1 MSNCEIEP
9 VRYFLP
15 RHSLFDIRYSRFTFA
30 ARFDS
35 KSRKNI
41 SKTQNFNITCTD
53 TQRMATDKN
62 TSNRFAALKTRLA
75 QTFERLKHI
84 SARDIVQSI
93 ESGWQRFKNL
103 IEKAR
108 ETFYQIKILNN
119 ETFAEVATYR
129 LSVFNF
135 YVFISSLFVGF
146 TALGMMLIAFTPL
159 RKIVPGYGG
168 YGSERSVFEL
178 YERVDS
184 IERAMRAHETYAK
197 NVSRAL
203 TDDVEREKDV
213 PKSSGNT
220 PSLSKDSFSVEP
232 SSEEMKIRAGGG
244 SGDEDFDPTATAT
257 TNNSTQTTSTTTNS
271 TPAATE
277 NKAIRVGSRNDRLE
291 SMFLQTPISGSINF
305 GFSLDKKHYGV
316 DIAAPKNTPIKSVAD
331 GFIIAADW
339 TLETGNTIAVQ
350 HLNNVVSFYKHNS
363 SNLKKVGDKV
373 KTGEAIAII
382 GNTGEHTT
390 GPHLHFELW
399 KDGKAVNPVEYIR
412 F

>member
-1 MSNCEIEP
+1 
-9 VRYFLP
+9 
-15 RHSLFDIRYSRFTFA
+15 
-30 ARFDS
+30 
-35 KSRKNI
+35 
-41 SKTQNFNITCTD
+41 
-53 TQRMATDKN
+53 MATENK
-62 TSNRFAALKTRLA
+62 TPTFIEKLKTGSSQLL
-75 QTFERLKHI
+75 ERLKHL
-84 SARDIVQSI
+84 SARDIVNSI
-93 ESGWQRFKNL
+93 EQSWQRFRAF

-119 ETFAEVATYR
+119 DTFAEVATYR

-135 YVFISSLFVGF
+135 YVFVSSLFVGF
-146 TALGMMLIAFTPL
+146 TILGMFLIAFTPL
-159 RKIVPGYGG
+159 RKVVPGYGG

-184 IERAMRAHETYAK
+184 IDRAMRAHETYAK
-197 NVSRAL
+197 NVRRAL

-213 PKSSGNT
+213 PKNDAKT
-220 PSLSKDSFSVEP
+220 PSVPIDSINVDASP
-232 SSEEMKIRAGGG
+232 EEMRIRAGGG
-244 SGDEDFDPTATAT
+244 SGDEDIEAPTTAS
-257 TNNSTQTTSTTTNS
+257 NPQPS
-271 TPAATE
+271 TPNPQSSIQEA
-277 NKAIRVGSRNDRLE
+277 KAIRVGSRNDRLE
-291 SMFLQTPISGSINF
+291 SMYLQTPISGTVNF
-305 GFSLDKKHYGV
+305 GFSLDKKHYGL

-331 GFIIAADW
+331 GFVIAADW

-350 HLNNVVSFYKHNS
+350 HANNVVSFYKHNS

-399 KDGKAVNPVEYIR
+399 KDGKALNPQEYIR

>member
-1 MSNCEIEP
+1 
-9 VRYFLP
+9 
-15 RHSLFDIRYSRFTFA
+15 
-30 ARFDS
+30 
-35 KSRKNI
+35 
-41 SKTQNFNITCTD
+41 
-53 TQRMATDKN
+53 MATDKN
-62 TSNRFAALKTRLA
+62 TPTLI
-75 QTFERLKHI
+75 ERLKTWGANTFQRLKHVN
-84 SARDIVQSI
+84 ARDIVQGI
-93 ESGWQRFKNL
+93 EQSWQRFKAI

-135 YVFISSLFVGF
+135 YVFVSSLFVGF
-146 TALGMMLIAFTPL
+146 TILGMLLIAFTPL
-159 RKIVPGYGG
+159 RKVVPGYGG
-168 YGSERSVFEL
+168 YGSQRSVFEL

-197 NVSRAL
+197 NVRRAL

-213 PKSSGNT
+213 PKNGNST
-220 PSLSKDSFSVEP
+220 PSVSNDSLNVDASP
-232 SSEEMKIRAGGG
+232 EEMRIRAGGG
-244 SGDEDFDPTATAT
+244 SGDEDFEVPTTAT
-257 TNNSTQTTSTTTNS
+257 TQNSNNSTNSNAQS
-271 TPAATE
+271 TPSVEA
-277 NKAIRVGSRNDRLE
+277 KAIRVGGRNDRLE
-291 SMFLQTPISGSINF
+291 SMFLQMPISGTVSF
-305 GFSLDKKHYGV
+305 GFALDKKHYGV
-316 DIAAPKNTPIKSVAD
+316 DIAAPKNTAIKSVAD
-331 GFIIAADW
+331 GFVISADW

-350 HLNNVVSFYKHNS
+350 HANNVVSFYKHNS

-399 KDGKAVNPVEYIR
+399 KDGKALNPQEYIR